1 MHRSRAPSIALDRFF
16 VAQFSA
22 DCITNMPGFNLRQ
35 AQRHSGSPAL
45 SRRRLFLAI
54 ACQLFLVT
62 STVCGFFVVH
72 ETEYAREFIEAE
84 IASLSRS
91 P

>member
-1 MHRSRAPSIALDRFF
+1 
-16 VAQFSA
+16 V
-22 DCITNMPGFNLRQ
+22 
-35 AQRHSGSPAL
+35 
-45 SRRRLFLAI
+45 I

-62 STVCGFFVVH
+62 STVSGFFVVH
-72 ETEYAREFIEAE
+72 ETEYAHEFIEAE

>member
-1 MHRSRAPSIALDRFF
+1 MACQS
-16 VAQFSA
+16 
-22 DCITNMPGFNLRQ
+22 
-35 AQRHSGSPAL
+35 
-45 SRRRLFLAI
+45 FLA
-54 ACQLFLVT
+54 T
-62 STVCGFFVVH
+62 SAMPGFFVVH